1 MGKILIQSAGLVLL
15 IVLGYVLKKVGL
27 FKQEDSKV
35 FSNTMVYITF
45 PAVLIHAFQDFQV
58 DTSLISMFFMNLILC
73 GIMAVVGRI
82 AGRKE
87 DPKTCAMYIL
97 CMAGLNVGSFSI
109 PFIQTFFPERMMSV
123 VMFDIGNAISC
134 CGLIFSFA
142 VMQMNHTRGVD
153 LKLMGKTLVK
163 SFAFDLYVVLL
174 LLQALHVRF
183 PEPVY
188 EIAGTIGAANPVI
201 VMLMLGILFEFNL
214 VPDCK
219 RQVLRI
225 TAIRVSAEVVLAVLI
240 YFFLPMSLE
249 LRQVLVLLILGP
261 CTSMTPVFC
270 GQLDCDPDVYGTV
283 SSLTIA
289 ISIVMM
295 VGLAVIWAV

>member
-1 MGKILIQSAGLVLL
+1 MGEVLIRSSGLVLL

-27 FKQEDSKV
+27 FKTEDSKV

-45 PAVLIHAFQDFQV
+45 PAVLIHAFRTFRV
-58 DTSLISMFFMNLILC
+58 DASLISMFFMNLILC

-109 PFIQTFFPERMMSV
+109 PFIQTFFPEQMMSV

-142 VMQMNHTRGVD
+142 VMQMHNTRGVD
-153 LKLMGKTLVK
+153 LKLMGKTLTR

-174 LLQALHVRF
+174 LLQAFHVRF

-188 EIAGTIGAANPVI
+188 EIAGTIGAANPVV
-201 VMLMLGILFEFNL
+201 VMLMLGILFEFKL
-214 VPDCK
+214 KPESR

-225 TAIRVSAEVVLAVLI
+225 TATRVLAEVVLAILI
-240 YFFLPMSLE
+240 YFFLPMALE

-270 GQLDCDPDVYGTV
+270 GQLDCDPEVYGTV

-295 VGLAVIWAV
+295 IGLAVIWAV